1 MSLPMVVS
9 QAEWLIARTALLT
22 KEKAMTHRRDELNTE
37 RRNLPMVE
45 ITKDYFFEGPEG
57 MVGLLD
63 LFDGRRQLMVSHFMF
78 NPEWDD
84 GCPSCS
90 AGADE
95 RAPALYEHLNVRDTS
110 LVYVS
115 RAPLAKIENYKQR
128 KGWTFPWYSSYGSDF
143 NYDFHVTMDESV
155 TPMIYNYRTKAEHD
169 AAGTGYYFEGQQPIE
184 EPGLSCFLRDG
195 VRVFHTYSFYGRGAE
210 MTGGSYYFLDLTA
223 LGRQEEWEEPKD
235 RADDTRAARPDFA
248 R

>member
-1 MSLPMVVS
+1 MGLPPVVS

-22 KEKAMTHRRDELNTE
+22 KEKAMTRQRDELNTE

-45 ITKDYFFEGPEG
+45 ITKDYSFEGPDGE
-57 MVGLLD
+57 VGLID

-78 NPEWDD
+78 DPEWDD

-115 RAPLAKIENYKQR
+115 RAPLAKIDDYKRR
-128 KGWTFPWYSSYGSDF
+128 KGWTFPWYSSFGSDF

-155 TPMIYNYRTKAEHD
+155 TPMIYNYGTKAEHD
-169 AAGTGYYFEGQQPIE
+169 EAGTGYYFEGRQPIE
-184 EPGLSCFLRDG
+184 EPGLSCFLREGD
-195 VRVFHTYSFYGRGAE
+195 RVFHTYSSYGRGAE

-235 RADDTRAARPDFA
+235 RANDTRAPSPDFA

>member
-1 MSLPMVVS
+1 MSLPLVVS

-45 ITKDYFFEGPEG
+45 ITKAYSFEGPEG
-57 MVGLLD
+57 KVGLLD

-84 GCPSCS
+84 GCPSCT

-95 RAPALYEHLNVRDTS
+95 RAPAMYEHLNVRDTS

-115 RAPLAKIENYKQR
+115 RAPLAKIENYKNR
-128 KGWTFPWYSSYGSDF
+128 KRWTFPWYSSYGNDF

-155 TPMIYNYRTKAEHD
+155 MPMIYNYRTKAEHD
-169 AAGTGYYFEGQQPIE
+169 AASTGYYFEGQQPIE

-195 VRVFHTYSFYGRGAE
+195 DRIFHTYSFYGRGAE

-248 R
+248 Q

>member
-1 MSLPMVVS
+1 
-9 QAEWLIARTALLT
+9 
-22 KEKAMTHRRDELNTE
+22 
-37 RRNLPMVE
+37 
-45 ITKDYFFEGPEG
+45 
-57 MVGLLD
+57 
-63 LFDGRRQLMVSHFMF
+63 MVSHFMF

-84 GCPSCS
+84 GCPSCT

-115 RAPLAKIENYKQR
+115 RAPLAKIDNYKLR
-128 KGWTFPWYSSYGSDF
+128 KGWTFPWYSSFGSDF

-195 VRVFHTYSFYGRGAE
+195 DRIFHTYSLYGRGAE

-223 LGRQEEWEEPKD
+223 LGRQEEWEEPKG
-235 RADDTRAARPDFA
+235 RSDDSRVARPDFA